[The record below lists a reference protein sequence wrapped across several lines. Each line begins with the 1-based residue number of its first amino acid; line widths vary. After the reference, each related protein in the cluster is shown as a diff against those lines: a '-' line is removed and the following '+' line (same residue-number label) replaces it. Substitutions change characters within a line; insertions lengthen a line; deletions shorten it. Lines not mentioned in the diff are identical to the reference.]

1 MIISKWVGV
10 VLKKE
15 SLVSTR
21 VSISM
26 LWLSSGE
33 GLWGNVEQ
41 RNKRKLHSDANYL
54 RMCTLWLLCIF
65 TDVFFCLPRLYWV
78 SALWD
83 HSSLDTWHAPVHR
96 RKLHA
101 LCNQSIK
108 EYNLVWFALTPCL
121 FSRWAVVVLKRTS
134 GQFTECKKILNK
146 GWWVSVPLI
155 LRPAADFTK
164 RWDWSYLELGWV
176 TRPNLGLILRS
187 ACLQCRVGTRP
198 KS

>member
-1 MIISKWVGV
+1 MSWGGSKKRIVGFNSRFNQYALIV
-10 VLKKE
+10 IWRRSVRKCWAKEPKKTPQWCK
-15 SLVSTR
+15 LFK
-21 VSISM
+21 
-26 LWLSSGE
+26 
-33 GLWGNVEQ
+33 NVYIVTFVYFH
-41 RNKRKLHSDANYL
+41 R
-54 RMCTLWLLCIF
+54 C
-65 TDVFFCLPRLYWV
+65 FFFLPRLYWV

-164 RWDWSYLELGWV
+164 RWDSSYLELGWV
-176 TRPNLGLILRS
+176 TRTNLGLILRS
-187 ACLQCRVGTRP
+187 ACVQCRVGTRP